1 MDEKAKVKV
10 RQRILELQKEQD
22 NLLEKSRNTGAP
34 TAKRR
39 NEIEVSIKEL
49 TKLLF

>member
-1 MDEKAKVKV
+1 MDEKSNV
-10 RQRILELQKEQD
+10 RKRILELQKEQD
-22 NLLEKSRNTGAP
+22 NLLEKSRNTGEH

-39 NEIEVSIKEL
+39 NEIEQIIKEL